1 MVGRFLSHLKRDVRG
16 RVDEANVAQD
26 GRHPWWAIVKAGGE
40 AESGGGG
47 LLANTGLNRVGTH
60 LKGPVTV
67 LLVLVGHSDG
77 ARQAGRERG
86 RWGTGNAMVVMRK
99 RL

>member
-1 MVGRFLSHLKRDVRG
+1 MKQGVCGW
-16 RVDEANVAQD
+16 VDTANVAQ
-26 GRHPWWAIVKAGGE
+26 GGGHTMALPWWAFTRAGGE

-60 LKGPVTV
+60 LKGPVAV
-67 LLVLVGHSDG
+67 LLVLVGHSEG